1 MAELV
6 RPWEDAGSL
15 SVTYEG
21 VGDGSAVF
29 SSDVAEGLDREMT
42 VTFVDK
48 SRSIV
53 VDRKVRQS
61 GMREVFMGADGDF
74 IPADGGTFNSIK
86 NEL

>member
-86 NEL
+86 DEL